1 MATEITL
8 TITKQTPPPS
18 TPLKI
23 FDLSLTE
30 FTLTKVLLNSTF
42 KTYFK
47 ISNGTGDAPD
57 DDIEDATYLIFG
69 EDIELDFTGATEEK
83 EFKIDK
89 ILKTNNSKTL
99 TLLGD
104 VNSTIEFDNVK
115 SGCSISSGEGIIYF
129 KSGTYKFIND
139 AKFYSLDSSPTLNLS
154 GCYKFEDDTVLDIDD
169 ADFILKTLKSI
180 LINYKVDNKDTTKD
194 ILDYIYYLKQ
204 SVSDNSNNS
213 NIINDLTD
221 TNKQLRKLI
230 CALCYPVS
238 KKSAYPNDGII

>member
-1 MATEITL
+1 MTSI
-8 TITKQTPPPS
+8 
-18 TPLKI
+18 
-23 FDLSLTE
+23 
-30 FTLTKVLLNSTF
+30 LLNSTF
-42 KTYFK
+42 KEYFK

-57 DDIEDATYLIFG
+57 GDITDATHLIFG
-69 EDIELDFTGATEEK
+69 EDIELDFTGATGKK

-104 VNSTIEFDNVK
+104 DNSTINFDGVK

-139 AKFYSLDSSPTLNLS
+139 AKFYSLNNSPTSNLS
-154 GCYKFEDDTVLDIDD
+154 GYYKFEDDTVLDIDG

-180 LINYKVDNKDTTKD
+180 IINYKVNNNDTTKD
-194 ILDYIYYLKQ
+194 ILEYIYYLKQ
-204 SVSDNSNNS
+204 SISDNSNNS
-213 NIINDLTD
+213 NIIDDLTD

-238 KKSAYPNDGII
+238 KKSAYPIDGIN